1 MKVLVIGAGGREHA
15 LCWSFAQSPLCEK
28 LFCAPGNPGI
38 AECATCLSIEADQIN
53 EIVDACESFEI
64 DFVMVGPEVPLTLGL
79 TDALRAKDIPCFGPS
94 QAAAA
99 LEGSKGFMKDLCKQ
113 KNIPTA
119 EYERFKDAAAA
130 IAYVKEKGAPIV
142 VKADGLAAGKGVTM
156 AQTVDEAIEAINDA
170 MLNNAFG
177 EAGAEIVIEECMFG
191 EEASFFA
198 LSDGENALYFTS
210 AQDHKAVYDGDKGP
224 NTGGMGA
231 YSPAPN
237 VDDEMRDRIM
247 KEIILPTVEGMKENG
262 TPFTGIL
269 FAGLMITETGPRLI
283 EYNAR
288 FGDPET
294 QVMIPRLKSD
304 LLTALFATSKGQ
316 LNGVELAWHDQTAM
330 CVVMA
335 TEGYPAAYDK
345 GSIIKGLDEAN
356 KTENGV
362 VYHAGT
368 AENEDG
374 EIVANGGRVLGV
386 TAWGNGIIEAK
397 DKVYDMVSKI
407 DWPQGFCRKDI
418 GWRAIERVTEQK

>member
-15 LCWSFAQSPLCEK
+15 LCWSFVQSPLCEK
-28 LFCAPGNPGI
+28 IFCAPGNPGI
-38 AECATCLSIEADQIN
+38 ANHATCLAIEVDQID
-53 EIVDACESFEI
+53 EIVDACDSFEI
-64 DFVMVGPEVPLTLGL
+64 DFVVVGPEVPLTLGL
-79 TDALRAKDIPCFGPS
+79 ADALKAKNVPCFGPS
-94 QAAAA
+94 KAAAA

-119 EYERFKDAAAA
+119 EYERFKDADAA

-156 AQTVDEAIEAINDA
+156 AQTVEEAIEAINDA

-177 EAGAEIVIEECMFG
+177 DAGAEIVIEECMFG

-210 AQDHKAVYDGDKGP
+210 AQDHKAVFDGDKGP

-237 VDDEMRDRIM
+237 VDDAMRDRIM
-247 KEIILPTVEGMKENG
+247 KEIIMPTVEGMKENG
-262 TPFTGIL
+262 MPFSGML

-294 QVMIPRLKSD
+294 QVMIPRLESD
-304 LLTALFATSKGQ
+304 LLSVLFATSKG
-316 LNGVELAWHDQTAM
+316 LLDGVELSWHDKTAL

-335 TEGYPAAYDK
+335 ANGYPASYEK
-345 GSIIKGLDEAN
+345 GSVIGGLDEAA
-356 KTENGV
+356 KVEDSV

-368 AENEDG
+368 AKNEDG
-374 EIVANGGRVLGV
+374 DIVANGGRVLGV
-386 TAWGNGIIEAK
+386 TGWADSATAAK
-397 DKVYDMVSKI
+397 AKAYDMVSKI
-407 DWPQGFCRKDI
+407 KWPEGFNRTDI
-418 GWRAIERVTEQK
+418 GWRAVERESKK